1 MWHWGVQT
9 AQLLITAKS
18 TRFLLNC
25 FHTGQGPYLANL
37 HRFISQIIYL
47 WIWTTADHIQHI
59 WYVTTDKIREHIAT
73 SQQYVRHS
81 AWSESGWV
89 FRGGQIQILWSYL
102 KTSLVAPTIR
112 TIRNQLYDINGLC
125 LQSNSDAQSR
135 LLGRVVPTWAKRV
148 SQRWLAESVTAV
160 MDAMFTPVAAHCTVD
175 TRLITVRWVLIADVN
190 KANMLEVRSNVKKNI
205 AIGLFQSLM

>member
-1 MWHWGVQT
+1 MYALQHRRSSISCTLHT
-9 AQLLITAKS
+9 AAAHVLDQIT
-18 TRFLLNC
+18 TR
-25 FHTGQGPYLANL
+25 HMT
-37 HRFISQIIYL
+37 
-47 WIWTTADHIQHI
+47 
-59 WYVTTDKIREHIAT
+59 
-73 SQQYVRHS
+73 HS

-89 FRGGQIQILWSYL
+89 FRGGGGRIQILWSYL
-102 KTSLVAPTIR
+102 KTSLEAPTIR

-160 MDAMFTPVAAHCTVD
+160 MDAMFTPVRWCTLQFCTVA
-175 TRLITVRWVLIADVN
+175 TWLITVRRVLIADVN
-190 KANMLEVRSNVKKNI
+190 KANMFEVRSNVKKNI